1 MQSDRKNHPRDEAAM
16 SKQSEA
22 QKVPTNMPSQARRP
36 TNWSNMLTY
45 ISVLIL
51 VGTEIFGIALA
62 GAWAIGGLFELGD
75 SVTMALYVISGAGAV
90 WAMYVFGKRAYGVD
104 DRLEAQSKRLSRS
117 N

>member
-1 MQSDRKNHPRDEAAM
+1 MP
-16 SKQSEA
+16 KQLEA

-62 GAWAIGGLFELGD
+62 GAWAIGGLVELGD
-75 SVTMALYVISGAGAV
+75 STTMALYVLFGAGAV
-90 WAMYVFGKRAYGVD
+90 WAMYVLESGRMGSMTGS
-104 DRLEAQSKRLSRS
+104 RLNQNVCHARTETRLPVA
-117 N
+117 